1 MNLISSPDS
10 EINLS
15 NGNQGDLL
23 KQIRNYRLKFE
34 RSQICINLMKQKDF
48 IEIIEDAV

>member
-23 KQIRNYRLKFE
+23 KQM
-34 RSQICINLMKQKDF
+34 QITD
-48 IEIIEDAV
+48 